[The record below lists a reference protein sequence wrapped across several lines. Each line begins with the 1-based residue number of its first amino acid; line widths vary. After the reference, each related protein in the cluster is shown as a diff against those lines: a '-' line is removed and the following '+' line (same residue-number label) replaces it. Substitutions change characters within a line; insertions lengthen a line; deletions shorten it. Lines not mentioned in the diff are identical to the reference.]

1 MKEHIVALCYILL
14 IAGVCFALM
23 YKPMTARLVPVSDFK
38 RRVGLWFVVTLITF
52 LAHDY
57 WLALLGAALVIAT
70 VARRE
75 TNPVALYCMLLFAVP
90 QFTMQVPAFGL
101 VNYLFDV
108 DHPRMLALVL
118 LVPAALRLIQQ
129 PRAHNPRLL
138 VADTLF
144 ILYFL
149 YGVLAHAAVDTV
161 TLLMRHVLNM
171 ALDHWLLYYV
181 VTRWVTDRER
191 FYDVLSCFAMAV
203 TVAALIGAFE
213 TSRSWLVYQ
222 SLTGPLGV
230 PSGEITAYLMRVS
243 EDGAYLRAS
252 VAMGHAIAF
261 GYVVMIA
268 LCFQLALV
276 GQYSPRWMSVG
287 IITLLIAGIAAS
299 LSRGPWLGCA
309 VAVLLGLSFG
319 PGARRRAVWMAAL
332 LPLLVAALLILPQGD
347 RIIDMLPFVG
357 TVESG
362 NVTYRQQLID
372 RALIVFWQNPIF
384 GSLYF
389 ISNPVLEEM
398 RQGQGIID
406 IVNSYVGVALA
417 YGGVGLL
424 LFIAPSLW
432 VVGHALVTRSQ
443 LAKIGPETE
452 VAGRAVVVAIIGT
465 LLVIGTS
472 SYILHIPIVHWML
485 VGLCGAYAAWAPV
498 WRARAVQPGL
508 RGAPSMERARRP
520 TPRPVWRA

>member
-1 MKEHIVALCYILL
+1 
-14 IAGVCFALM
+14 
-23 YKPMTARLVPVSDFK
+23 
-38 RRVGLWFVVTLITF
+38 
-52 LAHDY
+52 
-57 WLALLGAALVIAT
+57 
-70 VARRE
+70 
-75 TNPVALYCMLLFAVP
+75 
-90 QFTMQVPAFGL
+90 
-101 VNYLFDV
+101 
-108 DHPRMLALVL
+108 
-118 LVPAALRLIQQ
+118 
-129 PRAHNPRLL
+129 
-138 VADTLF
+138 
-144 ILYFL
+144 
-149 YGVLAHAAVDTV
+149 
-161 TLLMRHVLNM
+161 
-171 ALDHWLLYYV
+171 
-181 VTRWVTDRER
+181 
-191 FYDVLSCFAMAV
+191 
-203 TVAALIGAFE
+203 
-213 TSRSWLVYQ
+213 
-222 SLTGPLGV
+222 
-230 PSGEITAYLMRVS
+230 
-243 EDGAYLRAS
+243 
-252 VAMGHAIAF
+252 
-261 GYVVMIA
+261 
-268 LCFQLALV
+268 
-276 GQYSPRWMSVG
+276 
-287 IITLLIAGIAAS
+287 
-299 LSRGPWLGCA
+299 
-309 VAVLLGLSFG
+309 
-319 PGARRRAVWMAAL
+319 MAAL

>member
-1 MKEHIVALCYILL
+1 MREHIVALCYILL
-14 IAGVCFALM
+14 IAGVCFAVLF
-23 YKPMTARLVPVSDFK
+23 KPMTARLMTLGDFQ
-38 RRVGLWFVVTLITF
+38 RRVGLWFAVTVVTF
-52 LAHDY
+52 LAHNY
-57 WLALLGAALVIAT
+57 WLALLGAALLIAIA
-70 VARRE
+70 ARRE
-75 TNPVALYCMLLFAVP
+75 PNPVALYCLLLFAVP
-90 QFTMQVPAFGL
+90 QFTMQVPGLGL
-101 VNYLFDV
+101 VNYLFDI

-118 LVPAALRLIQQ
+118 LVPAALRLMQQ

-181 VTRWVTDRER
+181 VTRWVTDRHR
-191 FYDVLSCFAMAV
+191 FYDVLACFTMAV
-203 TVAALIGAFE
+203 TVGALIGVFE

-230 PSGEITAYLMRVS
+230 PAGELSAYLMRIS
-243 EDGAYLRAS
+243 DDGAYLRAS
-252 VAMGHAIAF
+252 VSMGHAIAF
-261 GYVVMIA
+261 GYVVMVA

-276 GQYSPRWMSVG
+276 GRYAPRWLGAGVVA
-287 IITLLIAGIAAS
+287 LLIAGIAAS

-309 VAVLLGLSFG
+309 LAVLIGLSFG
-319 PGARRRAVWMAAL
+319 PGALRRLVWMGAL

-362 NVTYRQQLID
+362 NVSYRQQLID

-424 LFIAPSLW
+424 LFVAPSLW
-432 VVGHALVTRSQ
+432 VMGHALVTRSR
-443 LAKIGPETE
+443 LAHAAPETE
-452 VAGRAVVVAIIGT
+452 IAGRAVVAAMIGT

-472 SYILHIPIVHWML
+472 SYILHIPIVHWLL
-485 VGLCGAYAAWAPV
+485 VGLCAGYAAWAPA
-498 WRARAVQPGL
+498 WHARATRTDL
-508 RGAPSMERARRP
+508 RGAPSPAQGRRP
-520 TPRPVWRA
+520 APRPAWRN